1 MFPALYLAEKIEKMG
16 ADVRFHATTRSPIVV
31 SQDVAYPLR
40 ARYKL
45 HSLYDSERDTYV
57 YDSERDTYV
66 YDLENYDHVFIIT
79 DTTEKI
85 DGSDGLLVALE
96 SQGNQDVTIVR
107 WCKG

>member
-1 MFPALYLAEKIEKMG
+1 MG

-45 HSLYDSERDTYV
+45 HSL